1 MVTSIRAL
9 FRCLKINFE
18 QVRTTP
24 KAKFFVTLN
33 CAYLQTRCAL
43 LTNKKQDPK
52 FYHMPKHLYL
62 LRHAQSADKQISEAD
77 KERELTPQ
85 GSRESLLI
93 GSYLLKNKI
102 SLDAIFTSA
111 ANRAKRSAELIA
123 DAIKTDI
130 DKIILH
136 DELFQASPRTFLD
149 VINQFDNSLN
159 HVMCVGHNPTITY
172 VAEYITKAEIG
183 DIVPGGMAIIQFNFN
198 SWSEVSGGNGEL
210 VNYIYPAMLI
220 ND

>member
-1 MVTSIRAL
+1 VR
-9 FRCLKINFE
+9 E
-18 QVRTTP
+18 QH
-24 KAKFFVTLN
+24 
-33 CAYLQTRCAL
+33 
-43 LTNKKQDPK
+43 NKKTDPK
-52 FYHMPKHLYL
+52 FYNMPKHLYL
-62 LRHAQSADKQISEAD
+62 LRHAQSADKQAGEAD

-93 GSYLLKNKI
+93 GSYLLKQKL
-102 SLDAIFTSA
+102 SLDAIFTSN
-111 ANRAKRSAELIA
+111 ANRAKSSANLIA
-123 DAIKTDI
+123 DAIKIDT
-130 DKIILH
+130 DKIILN

-149 VINQFDNSLN
+149 LINQLDNSLN

-183 DIVPGGMAIIQFNFN
+183 DLVPAGLAIIRFNFN